1 MARIPNCND
10 LEEIPP
16 KVYTA
21 IALRSSTGQ
30 DWGKCA
36 ELADIRAETLRKYRK
51 YPQVRKYL
59 DDLNKE
65 RLKDCRNIVSAAMPT
80 VLKRLVKTAT
90 DEKERAYAR
99 NQASEILIKY
109 ESEREDKEELN
120 VQLERLE
127 LRQNALEGNNV
138 IDID

>member
-1 MARIPNCND
+1 M
-10 LEEIPP
+10 
-16 KVYTA
+16 
-21 IALRSSTGQ
+21 
-30 DWGKCA
+30 
-36 ELADIRAETLRKYRK
+36 
-51 YPQVRKYL
+51 

-127 LRQNALEGNNV
+127 LRQNALEGNKV
-138 IDID
+138 IDIN

>member
-1 MARIPNCND
+1 MVRMPNCND

-90 DEKERAYAR
+90 AEKERAYAR

-138 IDID
+138 IDN

>member
-1 MARIPNCND
+1 MVRMPNCND

-90 DEKERAYAR
+90 DERERAYAR

>member
-1 MARIPNCND
+1 MVRMPNCNN

-21 IALRSSTGQ
+21 IALRSSTSQ

-36 ELADIRAETLRKYRK
+36 ELADIRAVTLRKYRK

-127 LRQNALEGNNV
+127 LRQNALEGNKV
-138 IDID
+138 IDIN

>member
-1 MARIPNCND
+1 MMRMPNCND

-90 DEKERAYAR
+90 DERERAYAR
-99 NQASEILIKY
+99 NQASEILIKFADTR
-109 ESEREDKEELN
+109 EERDEMLKRFEN
-120 VQLERLE
+120 IE
-127 LRQNALEGNNV
+127 LRANALEGNKV
-138 IDID
+138 LDV

>member
-1 MARIPNCND
+1 MPNCND

-65 RLKDCRNIVSAAMPT
+65 RLKDCRNIVRAAMPT

-127 LRQNALEGNNV
+127 LRQNALEGGKV